1 MTAAKAVAVNK
12 YGVKV
17 GDVFY
22 NSWGYE
28 QTNIDFYE
36 VVKLRGKTQIVLRA
50 IASEVVE
57 VLGFCSTKVKPVK
70 GSWTKHYLGE
80 EVVKTVKEFDYCGK
94 KEIYCNADHGLLYKT
109 DWNKTYNETS
119 YY

>member
-1 MTAAKAVAVNK
+1 MAAVKEAVNK

-50 IASEVVE
+50 IGSEIVRT
-57 VLGFCSTKVKPVK
+57 LGFASYMVKPVK
-70 GSWTKHYLGE
+70 GAWTSHYLGE
-80 EVVKTVKEFDYCGK
+80 EIVKTVKLFNYYGK
-94 KEIYCNADHGLLYKT
+94 EEIYCNADHGLLYKT
-109 DWNKTYNETS
+109 DWDKEYNETS
-119 YY
+119 YH